1 MSTTRTFDT
10 WKAFLA
16 EQVNR
21 AQATGVNDQVIS
33 KLAFEIGGFLNEKI
47 DPKNQEERLL
57 KNLWDVANDNER
69 KTLAALMVKLVDQK

>member
-1 MSTTRTFDT
+1 MTTARTFDT

-33 KLAFEIGGFLNEKI
+33 TLAYEIGGFLNDKI
-47 DPKNQEERLL
+47 DPKNVEERLL
-57 KNLWDVANDNER
+57 KNMWDVASEAER